1 MNLIQ
6 KLKSEYAYHLFP
18 KYYIMWKILKFSA
31 GAKGVGRRG
40 KMKG

>member
-6 KLKSEYAYHLFP
+6 KLKLEYAYHLFP
-18 KYYIMWKILKFSA
+18 KYYIMWKILKCSD
-31 GAKGVGRRG
+31 GAKGVGQRE